1 MNNPKKRK
9 KNREKITHKIIQ
21 QNVLCEHN
29 QQYDPSTQTLR

>member
-1 MNNPKKRK
+1 MNNPKEKTNRK
-9 KNREKITHKIIQ
+9 KITHMIIQ